1 MFKLN
6 FLKVIVILAIFSL
19 VSCNNSNNKENNENG
34 SLESLS
40 NFVINSKII
49 CDTITKLKN
58 NNSKLLICTQEIGK
72 SGKILKLTESCI
84 PFHIKN
90 DFLLKRINDLDVIFY
105 DYTKPIGK
113 KKKQKNIQTLINN
126 NIIKIEPN
134 NTWNCC
140 EMPYYIFSICNK
152 DKVLNCYDFETKE
165 KIEQEYFKIRKIGGS
180 ISTYNLLCG
189 HCE

>member
-19 VSCNNSNNKENNENG
+19 VSCNNSNNKENIENG

-90 DFLLKRINDLDVIFY
+90 DFLF
-105 DYTKPIGK
+105 K
-113 KKKQKNIQTLINN
+113 KN
-126 NIIKIEPN
+126 
-134 NTWNCC
+134 
-140 EMPYYIFSICNK
+140 
-152 DKVLNCYDFETKE
+152 
-165 KIEQEYFKIRKIGGS
+165 
-180 ISTYNLLCG
+180 
-189 HCE
+189 

>member
-1 MFKLN
+1 MSKLT
-6 FLKVIVILAIFSL
+6 FLKVIVIFATFPFFS
-19 VSCNNSNNKENNENG
+19 CINSDNKENDENG

-40 NFVINSKII
+40 NFVINSKTI

-58 NNSKLLICTQEIGK
+58 NDSKLLICTQEIGK
-72 SGKILKLTESCI
+72 SGKILELTESCI

-90 DFLLKRINDLDVIFY
+90 DFLYKKINGLHVIFY
-105 DYTKPIGK
+105 DYRKPISEK
-113 KKKQKNIQTLINN
+113 KNQTEIESLLKN

-134 NTWNCC
+134 NTWTCC

-152 DKVLNCYDFETKE
+152 DKVLNCYDFETKV
-165 KIEQEYFKIRKIGGS
+165 KIENEYFKSCKVGGS
-180 ISTYNLLCG
+180 ISTYDLLCA